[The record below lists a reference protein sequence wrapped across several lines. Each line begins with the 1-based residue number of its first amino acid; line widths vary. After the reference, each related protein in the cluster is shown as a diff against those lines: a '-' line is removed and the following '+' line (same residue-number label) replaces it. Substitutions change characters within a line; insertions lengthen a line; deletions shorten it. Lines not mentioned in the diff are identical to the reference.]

1 MNDRA
6 KAVQY
11 IVTDRRVIVVRRGSM
26 LAGTWHR
33 RYIGRP
39 DVLGNPWSHLRSDL
53 ATQVGSRTEAI
64 KLYTERLDSLPDDAP
79 ELVAIREL
87 ADRVRAG
94 ERVALECWCSPY
106 PCHGDVL
113 ADRILKLA
121 DRKDT

>member
-1 MNDRA
+1 MSDRDN
-6 KAVQY
+6 AVRY
-11 IVTDRRVIVVRRGSM
+11 IVTDRRVIVVRRGSV

-39 DVLGNPWSHLRSDL
+39 DVLGNPWSHLRSEI

-64 KLYTERLDSLPDDAP
+64 ELYADRLDSLPDDAP
-79 ELVAIREL
+79 EHAAIREL

-113 ADRILKLA
+113 ADRILALA
-121 DRKDT
+121 GRKDT